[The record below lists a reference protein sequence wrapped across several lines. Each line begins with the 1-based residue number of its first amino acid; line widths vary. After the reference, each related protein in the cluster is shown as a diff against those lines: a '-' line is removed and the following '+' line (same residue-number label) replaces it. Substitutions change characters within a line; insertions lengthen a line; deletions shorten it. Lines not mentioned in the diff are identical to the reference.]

1 LGIADAWFF
10 DSRYAIVTASES
22 GIGKATAAA
31 LAEAGMDIGV
41 TWHSDA
47 QGAEATAK
55 EVRSNGRDD
64 WRKA

>member
-1 LGIADAWFF
+1 MVF
-10 DSRYAIVTASES
+10 DSRYAIASDS
-22 GIGKATAAA
+22 GIGKASAVAQ
-31 LAEAGMDIGV
+31 AETGTDIGV

-47 QGAEATAK
+47 QGAEATAE